1 MKYGIP
7 VKIVVLNN
15 NELGKIS
22 KEQRAGGWDK
32 WATDLVNPD
41 FALYATSCGGV
52 GIKVSNKEELESAFK
67 QLFAAKGPA
76 LLEIKSDVKL
86 I

>member
-1 MKYGIP
+1 MP
-7 VKIVVLNN
+7 VKVIVLNN

-41 FALYATSCGGV
+41 FAAFATSCGGL
-52 GIKVSNKEELESAFK
+52 GLKVTQKAELEQAMQ
-67 QLFAAKGPA
+67 QLFEHGGPA
-76 LLEIKSDVKL
+76 LLEICADAKL

>member
-1 MKYGIP
+1 MPIKLI
-7 VKIVVLNN
+7 ILNN

-41 FALYATSCGGV
+41 FASYAEGCGAL
-52 GIKVSNKEELESAFK
+52 GIKVTHKSELEDAMTK
-67 QLFAAKGPA
+67 LFIHDGPGLIDVFA
-76 LLEIKSDVKL
+76 DVKL

>member
-1 MKYGIP
+1 MP
-7 VKIVVLNN
+7 VKLIVLNN
-15 NELGKIS
+15 NELGKIT

-41 FALYATSCGGV
+41 FATYANSCGALGLS
-52 GIKVSNKEELESAFK
+52 VSKNEDLKAALAE
-67 QLFAAKGPA
+67 LFAHQGPGV
-76 LLEIKSDVKL
+76 LEVHGDVKL